1 MVNALEDVM
10 SATTE
15 SFNALLCMQKE
26 SEQRARKYQEEQLTQ
41 QQNEYEALMI
51 HQQKSDE
58 RLNGTMLTTIESA
71 YKTLNLP
78 GDNGSGYELLEQL
91 KNDLFD
97 GVVNALKDAMSATT
111 ESSAC
116 ERNLNKWRASITK
129 NS

>member
-1 MVNALEDVM
+1 M
-10 SATTE
+10 
-15 SFNALLCMQKE
+15 
-26 SEQRARKYQEEQLTQ
+26 ARKYHEEQLTQ